1 MGGFM
6 DAFLDTS
13 LDGLRGKSAIVTGA
27 ASGIGRATALT
38 LAAAGARVIGFD
50 RQPAET
56 DNEAN
61 NTACSYATLAVDVT
75 SETAVAQGV
84 GAAVERLGSV
94 DILVNS
100 AGIEIDE
107 PLADADIASLDRM
120 YAVNVR
126 GTFLVGRAVLPHLA
140 DGSRIINLA
149 SELAYLGRAG
159 SSAYAATKGAIIA
172 LTRSWA
178 RELAPRVLVNAV
190 APGPTDTPLLHFDTL
205 PPHVQALELSNPLG
219 RLGRPE
225 EIAAVIRFLAGAGAS
240 FITGQCF
247 GVDGGAAMH

>member
-1 MGGFM
+1 MQG
-6 DAFLDTS
+6 LD
-13 LDGLRGKSAIVTGA
+13 DKRAIVTGA
-27 ASGIGRATALT
+27 ASGIGRAAARA
-38 LAAAGARVIGFD
+38 LAAAGVRVIGFD
-50 RQPAET
+50 LQAAEPRNPG
-56 DNEAN
+56 DV
-61 NTACSYATLAVDVT
+61 ATLAVDVT
-75 SETAVAQGV
+75 SETAVRHGV
-84 GAAVERLGSV
+84 GAAVARLGAV

-107 PLADADIASLDRM
+107 PLAGADVATLDRM

-126 GTFLVGRAVLPHLA
+126 GTFLMGRALLPHLA

-159 SSAYAATKGAIIA
+159 SSAYAATKGAIIS

-178 RELAPRVLVNAV
+178 RELGPRVLVNAV

-205 PPHVQALELSNPLG
+205 SPQVQALELSNPLG
-219 RLGRPE
+219 RIGRPE
-225 EIAAVIRFLAGAGAS
+225 EIAAVIVFLAGAGAS